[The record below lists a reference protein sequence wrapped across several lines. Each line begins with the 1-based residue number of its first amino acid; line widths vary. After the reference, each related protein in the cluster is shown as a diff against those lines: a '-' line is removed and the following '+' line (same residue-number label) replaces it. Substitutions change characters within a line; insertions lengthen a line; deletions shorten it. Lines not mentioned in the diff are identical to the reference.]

1 MNISKERKVIKMAS
15 TKKLRK
21 QKKYVL
27 SENQQI
33 RHLFKNFSTESYL
46 MYADSCYKYG
56 HTRGKRVASKMMKR
70 YHRENQKST

>member
-1 MNISKERKVIKMAS
+1 MNISKGKEMIKMAS

-70 YHRENQKST
+70 YYRENQKST